1 MHKILSQ
8 RKRNFLQN
16 ILMLIGCL
24 SAILSFGTCNGNLGG
39 FAVCAVKNN
48 LGILVVVLIPKRAR
62 FELNSRFYLVEAT
75 VENKCT
81 ASVRVFKTTIMQG
94 AEKMYQAFCP
104 HRPRS
109 NRKREYAARTVSLIV
124 SYFSNGKR

>member
-24 SAILSFGTCNGNLGG
+24 SAILSFGTCNGNRGG

-48 LGILVVVLIPKRAR
+48 LGILVVVFIPKRAR

-94 AEKMYQAFCP
+94 AEKISQALLSSPTSKQQEDRIRDLDSQADC
-104 HRPRS
+104 
-109 NRKREYAARTVSLIV
+109 
-124 SYFSNGKR
+124 